1 MKFQF
6 KIQPFQTEAAES
18 VVRVFAGQP
27 NASETK
33 YRRDIGSE
41 KKLGESERVER
52 RGYMPISYANLSEE
66 EKRRV
71 EEEYETAYRN
81 EDVQLTKELLLKNI
95 HSVQTANNI
104 KYSTDLVAGL
114 GAVSLDVEMETG
126 TGKTYVY
133 IKTMFELHKA
143 YGWSKFIVVVPSI
156 AIREGVKKSFEML
169 EDHFMQIYGLKARYF
184 IYNSS
189 NLHQLDEFSQNSGI
203 NVMIINTQAFNTTMN
218 EDKNVEGRSGN
229 EAARII
235 YSKRDEFGSRRPIDV
250 IKANRPIIILDEPQ
264 KMGGAATQNA
274 LRKNFAPLF
283 SLNYSATHK
292 TSHNLVY
299 VLDALDAFKKKLVK
313 KIEVKGFELKNLGGT
328 NRYMYLSAIVI
339 DKKKPPRARL
349 EFEVSRA
356 GGSPK
361 RETHLLGV
369 TDSLYA
375 ASKGVTP
382 NGLEEYR
389 DISIADIDPIRATVT
404 FSNGH
409 VLAAGEATGN
419 IHEDDIRRIQIR
431 ETINSHFDKEEK
443 LFEQGIKC
451 LSLFFIDEVA
461 KYRQYGEDGEE
472 ILGEY
477 GRIFEEEYT
486 AVLNERLT
494 LFPTAYQAYLRGIET
509 ADTHRGYFSID
520 KKGHA
525 VNSTVARGSDESDDV
540 SAYDLILKKKEILLS
555 YGDAPEYKV
564 RFIFS
569 HSALREGWDNPN
581 VFQIC
586 TLKHSDNATAKRQE
600 VGRGLR
606 LCVNATGERQDLDVC
621 GDALVH
627 SVNMLTVVASESY
640 AGFVA
645 DLQSEIKSDLY
656 ERPTK
661 ASVEYFSG
669 RTIYLNNE
677 DTHTFTAA
685 EATAIYN
692 YLVRNDYVDDNGGVT
707 DTYRAAAEASSFA
720 PMKPELAPLADAV
733 HKLVQGIFDPSILKD
748 MTVNG
753 HDTKVKD
760 NPLNENWKDFKELW
774 ERINKKYAYTV
785 EFDGDELIKKSITAI
800 DADLRV
806 ARLSYTV
813 TKGTQ
818 EGTDFNVEH
827 TETKKLDRAHG
838 GLATYDVIGK
848 IAEGTSLTRRTVT
861 AILDGITKEKLW
873 MFRENPEEFIAKV
886 VGIINRQKASVVVE
900 HITYVPSAED
910 PYTQDIFNMSR
921 ASDEYAKAFK
931 AKHAIQDYVFT
942 DGANTASGSKS
953 IERQFIEDLDVAEE
967 VIVYAKL
974 PRGPKG
980 FQIPTPVGNYSPDW
994 AISFKKGAV
1003 KHIFFIAETKGS
1015 MTSTKFGEMTRG
1027 DEIEKA
1033 KISCAKKLF
1042 NEISTTGVKYHD
1054 VDSYQTLLT
1063 VMETL

>member
-1 MKFQF
+1 
-6 KIQPFQTEAAES
+6 
-18 VVRVFAGQP
+18 
-27 NASETK
+27 
-33 YRRDIGSE
+33 
-41 KKLGESERVER
+41 
-52 RGYMPISYANLSEE
+52 
-66 EKRRV
+66 
-71 EEEYETAYRN
+71 
-81 EDVQLTKELLLKNI
+81 
-95 HSVQTANNI
+95 
-104 KYSTDLVAGL
+104 
-114 GAVSLDVEMETG
+114 
-126 TGKTYVY
+126 
-133 IKTMFELHKA
+133 
-143 YGWSKFIVVVPSI
+143 
-156 AIREGVKKSFEML
+156 
-169 EDHFMQIYGLKARYF
+169 MQIYGQKARHF
-184 IYNSS
+184 VYNSS

-218 EDKNVEGRSGN
+218 EDKNVEGRNGN

-235 YSKRDEFGSRRPIDV
+235 YTKRDEFGSRRPIDV

-274 LRKNFAPLF
+274 LKKNFSPLF

-313 KIEVKGFELKNLGGT
+313 KIEVKGFELKNLSGT
-328 NRYMYLSAIVI
+328 NRYMYLAAIVI
-339 DKKKPPRARL
+339 DRRKPPRARL

-361 RETHLLGV
+361 RETHLLEGG
-369 TDSLYA
+369 DSLYT
-375 ASKGVTP
+375 ASK
-382 NGLEEYR
+382 GLEEYKG
-389 DISIADIDPIRATVT
+389 ISIADIDPIRATVT
-404 FSNGH
+404 FSNGDT
-409 VLAAGEATGN
+409 LTAGDASGNVNEA
-419 IHEDDIRRIQIR
+419 DIRRIQIR

-477 GRIFEEEYT
+477 GRVFEEEY
-486 AVLNERLT
+486 AAALNERLT
-494 LFPTAYQAYLRGIET
+494 LFPTAYQAYLRGIAT
-509 ADTHRGYFSID
+509 DVTHRGYFSID

-525 VNSTVARGSDESDDV
+525 INSVVKRGSDESDDI
-540 SAYDLILKKKEILLS
+540 SAYDLILKRKEVLLS
-555 YGDAPEYKV
+555 FEEPT

-606 LCVNATGERQDLDVC
+606 LCVNSRGERQDLEVC
-621 GDALVH
+621 GETLVQ

-661 ASVEYFSG
+661 ASVDYFNSRVVYITTDG
-669 RTIYLNNE
+669 QP
-677 DTHTFTAA
+677 HTVTAA
-685 EATAIYN
+685 EATAVYN
-692 YLVRNDYVDDNGGVT
+692 YLVRNDYVDDAGGVT
-707 DTYRAAAEASSFA
+707 DAYRAAAETGSFA
-720 PMKPELAPLADAV
+720 PMKPEIAPLAESV
-733 HKLVQGIFDPSILKD
+733 HKLVQAIFDPSILKE
-748 MTVNG
+748 MAGNG
-753 HDTKVKD
+753 HETKVKD
-760 NPLNENWKDFKELW
+760 NPLNENWAAFKDLW
-774 ERINKKYAYTV
+774 ERINKRYAYTV
-785 EFDGDELIKKSITAI
+785 EFNGDELTKKSIAAI
-800 DADLRV
+800 DAELKV
-806 ARLSYTV
+806 ARLSYTL
-813 TKGTQ
+813 TKGSQ
-818 EGTDFNVEH
+818 EGTDFNVER

-838 GLATYDVIGK
+838 GLATYDIIGK
-848 IAEGTSLTRRTVT
+848 ISEGTSLTRRTVT
-861 AILDGITKEKLW
+861 EILDGIKKECLW
-873 MFRENPEEFIAKV
+873 LFRENPEEFIAKV
-886 VGIINRQKASVVVE
+886 VVIINKQKASVVVE
-900 HITYVPSAED
+900 HITYAPSAEE
-910 PYTQDIFNMSR
+910 PYSQDIFNMSR

-942 DGANTASGSKS
+942 DGSSTDS
-953 IERQFIEDLDVAEE
+953 IERRFAEDLDVADE

-974 PRGPKG
+974 PRGPRG
-980 FQIPTPVGNYSPDW
+980 FYIPTPVGKYSPDW

-1003 KHIFFIAETKGS
+1003 KHIFFIAETKGTMDS
-1015 MTSTKFGEMTRG
+1015 LELRP
-1027 DEIEKA
+1027 IEQA

-1054 VDSYQTLLT
+1054 VDSYQSLLT

>member
-6 KIQPFQTEAAES
+6 KIQAFQTEAAES
-18 VVRVFAGQP
+18 VVRVFAGQRHVGV
-27 NASETK
+27 SK

-41 KKLGESERVER
+41 KKL
-52 RGYMPISYANLSEE
+52 SEE
-66 EKRRV
+66 ERLGRREQMPILYSALSDAEKQAI

-81 EDVQLTKELLLKNI
+81 ESVQLSGETLLSNI
-95 HSVQTANNI
+95 RTVQTANNI
-104 KYSTDLVAGL
+104 KYSTELAAGL

-169 EDHFMQIYGLKARYF
+169 EDHFMQLYGLKARHF
-184 IYNSS
+184 VYNSG

-235 YSKRDEFGSRRPIDV
+235 YTKRDEFGSRRPIDV

-264 KMGGAATQNA
+264 KMGGTATQNA
-274 LRKNFAPLF
+274 LKKNFNPLF

-339 DKKKPPRARL
+339 DRKKPPRARM
-349 EFEVSRA
+349 EFEVSRS

-361 RETHLLGV
+361 RETHLLEVG
-369 TDSLYA
+369 DSLYA
-375 ASKGVTP
+375 ASK
-382 NGLEEYR
+382 NLEEYKG
-389 DISIADIDPIRATVT
+389 ISIADIDPIRATVT
-404 FSNGH
+404 FSNGDTL
-409 VLAAGEATGN
+409 VAGEASGN
-419 IHEDDIRRIQIR
+419 VNEGDIRRIQIR

-494 LFPTAYQAYLRGIET
+494 LFPTAYQAYLRGIDIT
-509 ADTHRGYFSID
+509 QTHRGYFSID

-525 VNSTVARGSDESDDV
+525 INSSVKRGSDESDDI
-540 SAYDLILKKKEILLS
+540 SAYDLILKRKEVLLS
-555 YGDAPEYKV
+555 FEEPT

-606 LCVNATGERQDLDVC
+606 LCVNQNGERQDVEVC
-621 GDALVH
+621 GEQLVQ
-627 SVNMLTVVASESY
+627 SVNTLTVVASESY

-661 ASVEYFSG
+661 ASVEYFNG
-669 RTIYLNNE
+669 RTVYLP
-677 DTHTFTAA
+677 DDQQHTFTAA

-707 DTYRAAAEASSFA
+707 DTYRNAAESGNFV
-720 PMKPELAPLADAV
+720 PMKPELAPLAGSI
-733 HKLVQGIFDPSILKD
+733 HKLVQAIFDPSVLAG
-748 MTVNG
+748 MTGNG

-760 NPLNENWKDFKELW
+760 NPINENWAAFKDLW
-774 ERINKKYAYTV
+774 ERINRRYAYTV
-785 EFDGDELIKKSITAI
+785 EFSGDELIKKSIAAI
-800 DADLRV
+800 DTELKV
-806 ARLSYTV
+806 ARLSYTL
-813 TKGTQ
+813 TKGSQ
-818 EGTDFNVEH
+818 EGTDFNVER
-827 TETKKLDRAHG
+827 TETKKLERSHG
-838 GLATYDVIGK
+838 GLATYDLIGK

-861 AILDGITKEKLW
+861 TILDGIKKQQLW
-873 MFRENPEEFIAKV
+873 LFRENPEEFIAKV
-886 VGIINRQKASVVVE
+886 VGIIDKQKASVVVE
-900 HITYVPSAED
+900 HITYAPSAEE
-910 PYTQDIFNMSR
+910 PYSQDIFNMSR
-921 ASDEYAKAFK
+921 SSDEYAKAFK
-931 AKHAIQDYVFT
+931 AKHSIQDYVFT
-942 DGANTASGSKS
+942 DGSATDS
-953 IERQFIEDLDVAEE
+953 IERRFAEDLDVADE

-974 PRGPKG
+974 PRGPRG
-980 FQIPTPVGNYSPDW
+980 FYIPTPVGNYSPDW

-1003 KHIFFIAETKGS
+1003 KHIFFIAETKGTMDS
-1015 MTSTKFGEMTRG
+1015 LELRP
-1027 DEIEKA
+1027 IEQA

-1042 NEISTTGVKYHD
+1042 NELSTTGVKYHD
-1054 VDSYQTLLT
+1054 VDSYQSLLT

>member
-18 VVRVFAGQP
+18 VVKVFAGQP
-27 NASETK
+27 KHGESK

-41 KKLGESERVER
+41 KKLSEDEKIAR
-52 RGYMPISYANLSEE
+52 RGYIPISYSALSEE
-66 EKRRV
+66 EKRQV
-71 EEEYETAYRN
+71 EEEYEAAYRN
-81 EDVQLTKELLLKNI
+81 ADVELSKEQLMKNI
-95 HSVQTANNI
+95 RAVQTANNI
-104 KYSTDLVAGL
+104 KYSPELVAGL
-114 GAVSLDVEMETG
+114 GVASLDIEMETG

-133 IKTMFELHKA
+133 IKTMFELHKT

-156 AIREGVKKSFEML
+156 AIREGVKKSFEITQ
-169 EDHFMQIYGLKARYF
+169 EHFMELYGLKARF
-184 IYNSS
+184 FVYNSS

-218 EDKNVEGRSGN
+218 EEKNVEGRSGN

-235 YSKRDEFGSRRPIDV
+235 YTKRDEFGSRRPIDV

-274 LRKNFAPLF
+274 LKKNFSPLF

-313 KIEVKGFELKNLGGT
+313 KIEVKGFELKNLSGT
-328 NRYMYLSAIVI
+328 NGYMYLSDIVI

-356 GGSPK
+356 AGVPK
-361 RETHLLGV
+361 RETHLLDMG
-369 TDSLYA
+369 DSLYA
-375 ASKGVTP
+375 ASKG
-382 NGLEEYR
+382 LEEYKG
-389 DISIADIDPIRATVT
+389 ISIAEIDPVCALVT
-404 FSNGH
+404 FTNGET
-409 VLAAGEATGN
+409 LRAGEASGN
-419 IHEDDIRRIQIR
+419 VNDDDIRRIQIR
-431 ETINSHFDKEEK
+431 ETIASHFDKEEK

-461 KYRQYGEDGEE
+461 KYRQYGDDGVE

-486 AVLNERLT
+486 AALNERLT

-509 ADTHRGYFSID
+509 SATHRGYFSID

-525 VNSTVARGSDESDDV
+525 TDSTVKRGSEFSDDI
-540 SAYDLILKKKEILLS
+540 SAYDLILKNKERLLS
-555 YGDAPEYKV
+555 FDEPT

-586 TLKHSDNATAKRQE
+586 ALKHSDNATAKRQE

-606 LCVNATGERQDLDVC
+606 LCVNSTGERQDLEVC
-621 GDALVH
+621 GESYVQA
-627 SVNMLTVVASESY
+627 VNMLTVVASESY

-661 ASVEYFSG
+661 ANIEYFTG
-669 RTIYLNNE
+669 KTIAVGENL
-677 DTHTFTAA
+677 HSITAA
-685 EATAIYN
+685 EAQAIYN
-692 YLVRNDYVDDNGGVT
+692 YLARNFYVDDDGQVT
-707 DTYRAAAEASSFA
+707 DAYRAAAETGSFA
-720 PMKPELAPLADAV
+720 PLKPELAPLAENI
-733 HKLVQGIFDPSILKD
+733 HKLVQAIFDPSVLQN
-748 MTVNG
+748 MAGNG
-753 HDTKVKD
+753 HDTKVKE

-785 EFDGDELIKKSITAI
+785 EFDGDELIKKSIDSINTE
-800 DADLRV
+800 LRV
-806 ARLSYTV
+806 ATLSYTL
-813 TKGTQ
+813 TKGEQ
-818 EGTDFNVEH
+818 EGTEFNVEY
-827 TETKKLDRAHG
+827 TKTKKLARSHG
-838 GLATYDVIGK
+838 GFAEYDIIGK
-848 IAEGTSLTRRTVT
+848 IAEGTTLTRRTVT
-861 AILDGITKEKLW
+861 AILKGISREKLW
-873 MFRENPEEFIAKV
+873 LFRENPEEFIAKV
-886 VGIINRQKASVVVE
+886 CSIINRQKASVVVE
-900 HITYVPSAED
+900 HITYVPSAEE
-910 PYTQDIFNMSR
+910 PYSQDIFNMSR
-921 ASDEYAKAFK
+921 SSDEYAKAFK

-942 DGANTASGSKS
+942 DGTATKS
-953 IERQFIEDLDVAEE
+953 IERRFAEDLDAADE
-967 VIVYAKL
+967 VVVYAKL
-974 PRGPKG
+974 PRGPRG
-980 FQIPTPVGNYSPDW
+980 FYIPTPVGNYSPDW
-994 AISFKKGAV
+994 AISFKKGTV
-1003 KHIFFIAETKGS
+1003 KHIFFIAETKGALDS
-1015 MTSTKFGEMTRG
+1015 LEIVSRT
-1027 DEIEKA
+1027 DDIEKA

-1054 VDSYQTLLT
+1054 VNSYSKLLE